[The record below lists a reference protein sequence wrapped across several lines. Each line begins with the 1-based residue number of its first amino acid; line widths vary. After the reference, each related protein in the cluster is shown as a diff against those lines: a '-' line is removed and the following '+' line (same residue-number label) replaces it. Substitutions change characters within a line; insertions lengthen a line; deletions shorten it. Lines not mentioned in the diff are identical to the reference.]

1 MRGLEWIQ
9 WHSSSFAVPYFTIP
23 TLSKLLQPAICCHQK
38 GFLEA
43 NWAKAT
49 YVNTNTPPQNC
60 NKPAMNACWNG
71 IKHQTP
77 KENDRYTMTSKVRPW
92 IYLPSVNRG
101 WQNWISEIW
110 KSEISSNCRKILA
123 ILGIG
128 GKFDSFSTWKHEKL
142 TEIWL
147 PSQELN
153 LFHP

>member
-9 WHSSSFAVPYFTIP
+9 WHSSSFAVPYFNIP

-49 YVNTNTPPQNC
+49 YVTLTLHHRTVTGLPWMLAEMELNIRTPNENT
-60 NKPAMNACWNG
+60 
-71 IKHQTP
+71 
-77 KENDRYTMTSKVRPW
+77 RYTMTSKVHPW